1 MSLSNPRATVS
12 PVKKHFRFK
21 GQTGEIAY
29 YDKDAKQ
36 EVKVETP
43 FRFTVLDVTSSIRGW
58 DDNSQSGVWA
68 NEVRD
73 LRSDILR
80 VRSKGGLIAEG
91 LYATIKERVRG
102 RGGKF
107 ANIAYIAYK
116 DGDELAIGT
125 VTFVGSSLSA
135 WIEFTNG
142 RRIDSDPGVVIKG
155 FAEQK
160 KGATTYYSPLFE
172 RMDVSG
178 ETLQR
183 ASDLDVELQ
192 AYLSESLKAQ
202 DEVAPQEPR
211 DESPWGQVTGSFGGG
226 ADLTAA
232 APF

>member
-36 EVKVETP
+36 EVKMETP

-211 DESPWGQVTGSFGGG
+211 DESPWGQATSPQEFVPS
-226 ADLTAA
+226 